1 MAETNSQ
8 RKLRAARLSIATASG
23 LALLKLGAGLATG
36 SLAVLASGIDSLL
49 DILMSGVNFLAI
61 RQAEQPA
68 DPSHPFGHGKF
79 ETLATLIQAFVIAG
93 SGCWIIFE
101 SIQRLLH
108 GAEPNQLTS
117 GILVLV
123 ASAVASIWISR
134 YLRRVA
140 RETDSSAL
148 QADSLHFAMDVYTN
162 GALVVGLILIAW
174 LETPWLDPVLS
185 LLVACYILFEAIR
198 LVGHG
203 MRDILDEGLPEAV
216 RMQIAGLIEAHHQY
230 LVDYHHLRTR
240 RAGSQKI
247 IDFHLSVC
255 KHLSVEEA
263 HDIADHLERR
273 IEEHIAGA
281 DVTIHI
287 EPCPRQDCPGEERCQ
302 RKRTLPLPPMSIET
316 NGGQGIDPAAADP
329 N

>member
-1 MAETNSQ
+1 MAASNSQ

-23 LALLKLGAGLATG
+23 LALLKLGAGLVTG
-36 SLAVLASGIDSLL
+36 SLAVLSSAIDSLL

-68 DPSHPFGHGKF
+68 DQSHPFGHGKF
-79 ETLATLIQAFVIAG
+79 ETLATLFQALVIAG

-101 SIQRLLH
+101 SIQRLL
-108 GAEPNQLTS
+108 GGVQPKQLGS
-117 GILVLV
+117 GILVLLL
-123 ASAVASIWISR
+123 SAAVSSWISR
-134 YLRRVA
+134 YLRRIG
-140 RETDSSAL
+140 RQTESSAL
-148 QADSLHFAMDVYTN
+148 EADALHFSMDVYTN
-162 GALVVGLILIAW
+162 AALVVGLILIAW
-174 LETPWLDPVLS
+174 LQTPWLDPVLS
-185 LLVACYILFEAIR
+185 LLVACYILFEAVR
-198 LVGHG
+198 LVRHG
-203 MRDILDEGLPEAV
+203 LRDILDEGLPEAV
-216 RMQIAGLIEAHHQY
+216 RLEITGLIEAHHQY

-247 IDFHLSVC
+247 IDFHLTVC

-287 EPCPRQDCPGEERCQ
+287 EPCPREDCPGEQRCQ
-302 RKRTLPLPPMSIET
+302 RKRPHPPFASF
-316 NGGQGIDPAAADP
+316 P
-329 N
+329 